1 MKDIKS
7 LYQTAKNSHNKADI
21 AAYTEAIQS
30 LLESKP
36 TEFLSNLKY
45 IISSDIGLPMLEK
58 FEEKYGLSI
67 AAYGPIIE
75 AIDDCITKCEEKKI
89 DATSYKE
96 CKAHYE
102 SFYDQYR
109 QCFNMFQYYAE
120 ESFDTQKYLETYYGF
135 NPNGVQNNKLL
146 VGMINNFGESAIADA
161 LITADKIGSSAV
173 GQVLSYVESK
183 SESRFVDQW
192 VYEASSNINTEDKKS
207 ISAIDSIKSRML
219 ESCVNEIK
227 SKTQTYVREALL
239 IGNDDPILEYTSDDL
254 KNIIDLIHFKEY
266 QMICMESSDD
276 AINLQKQIYSLYEEV
291 NHIYDENGNP
301 ILEDIADSIVPML
314 PSSTNTGTISKPGT
328 NVGGNK
334 LNPIN
339 EDLSWANT
347 RNKKTGQIPRYLGA
361 NHNLT
366 YGEDDGPTQSNN
378 NNNDDNGSEPSLDDF
393 KRPSAIA
400 KDDDT
405 NEPDSALD
413 KDPTVAAGMTPDE
426 KRVMNNYYYYTYN
439 NSLNRNSHSF
449 NKHDDHSVD
458 NSVDNTKKSD
468 DHSVGKHVNSHNDNT
483 DDHSEDKGDNRGNTT
498 QTESCIP
505 FSKLNQVNKKRL
517 AAKIKKVGLDDIIK
531 DKIEN
536 GNTAVIKVDD
546 LDDFDKPINE
556 SSENDKSFK
565 DLIGKKVSMSI
576 KDLEDLDKDVFNK
589 LSKDGKKPIEPI
601 KIMIVDESTYTE
613 GFLDKF
619 KKKHQA
625 DSSPSAPNQS
635 VPAYTVD
642 TSKIIKLT
650 PEVKT
655 NISQRVFAIRDQL
668 IAKLSSI
675 FEQYKN
681 FGMHLDVN
689 LDNEDVNTEEE
700 LSKEL
705 DATAYSSEV
714 FLMHHKISVT
724 CPVLYLDNNVTFA
737 FQVNGAEWRD
747 IWREIIDNN
756 TYPEEK
762 IKWKDAIEHN
772 DKIGLSEIFWTKPMF
787 GYDKSVTQICD
798 MITSI
803 IKADFPILSEW
814 DYYADGDGIAY
825 GAEVDITKIYPEIL
839 STRGDDTSFFQQT
852 PQQANNL
859 IPAIQFGEAVD
870 DANDHK
876 PESDHPIR
884 DTLAE
889 VDKKSAEVNQKIKK
903 GVQGAGNVVKTAVKP
918 VVRTKQWV
926 TNMISDWK
934 DADENKVKEKLAD
947 PKARKNIFSAIG
959 WCIKTGSILKAGL
972 LFNPIFLFLSITRG
986 VTKDKREYRIRNEM
1000 IGELKTEIEVIDEKI
1015 KDADRN
1021 GDNKAKYQ
1029 LMRLRNEVNK
1039 KLLRVSGS
1047 EGNKKWSKRGEVI

>member
-75 AIDDCITKCEEKKI
+75 ALDDCITKCEEKKI
-89 DATSYKE
+89 DTTSYKE

-102 SFYDQYR
+102 SFYDQYQ
-109 QCFNMFQYYAE
+109 QCFNMFHYYAE

-266 QMICMESSDD
+266 QMACMENSDD
-276 AINLQKQIYSLYEEV
+276 AISLQKQIYSLYEEV

-301 ILEDIADSIVPML
+301 ILEDIADSVVPML
-314 PSSTNTGTISKPGT
+314 PSSDNTGTISKPGT

-393 KRPSAIA
+393 KRPSAVA

-483 DDHSEDKGDNRGNTT
+483 DDHSEDKGDNRDNTM
-498 QTESCIP
+498 QA
-505 FSKLNQVNKKRL
+505 N
-517 AAKIKKVGLDDIIK
+517 
-531 DKIEN
+531 
-536 GNTAVIKVDD
+536 
-546 LDDFDKPINE
+546 
-556 SSENDKSFK
+556 
-565 DLIGKKVSMSI
+565 
-576 KDLEDLDKDVFNK
+576 
-589 LSKDGKKPIEPI
+589 
-601 KIMIVDESTYTE
+601 ESTYTE

-625 DSSPSAPNQS
+625 NQTPSEPQP

-650 PEVKT
+650 PEIKT

-668 IAKLSSI
+668 ISKLSPI
-675 FEQYKN
+675 FEQYKI
-681 FGMHLDVN
+681 FGMHLNIRFDM
-689 LDNEDVNTEEE
+689 EDVNTEEE

-705 DATAYSSEV
+705 DGQAYLSEV
-714 FLMHHKISVT
+714 FLARHKISVT

-762 IKWKDAIEHN
+762 AKWKEIIDNGDRVA
-772 DKIGLSEIFWTKPMF
+772 LSDVFWTKPMF

-825 GAEVDITKIYPEIL
+825 GAEVDVTKIYPEIL

-859 IPAIQFGEAVD
+859 TPAIQFGEAVD
-870 DANDHK
+870 DTNDHK